1 MEYRFEVA
9 CGLSRGVGWRTVVRV
24 VSVLTALLCASV
36 SHVWAASFS
45 TREIQ
50 VLGRAVAFIVPP
62 LPAGATIAI
71 AYVSGNA
78 ASRQDAE
85 AIAAAMGEGLRAG
98 TATLRSRVIDT
109 NALAAGGFAV
119 VIAAAGADGPQI
131 GAAAKAARA
140 LCVTRNVDA
149 VRAGHCAMAITT
161 EPRVEILINHAVAAA
176 AGIDFAAAF
185 RMMVQ
190 EI

>member
-1 MEYRFEVA
+1 M
-9 CGLSRGVGWRTVVRV
+9 
-24 VSVLTALLCASV
+24 
-36 SHVWAASFS
+36 
-45 TREIQ
+45 
-50 VLGRAVAFIVPP
+50 GRAVAFMVPP

-71 AYVSGNA
+71 VYVSGNA
-78 ASRQDAE
+78 SSRQDAE

-98 TATLRSRVIDT
+98 AATLRPRVIDT

-131 GAAAKAARA
+131 GAAARAARA
-140 LCVTRNVDA
+140 LCVTRNVDV